1 MKASIHWFAHNPVAA
16 NLFMIS
22 LLLLGALA
30 IPETR
35 MELIPNVSLERISIQ
50 TTLRGASVETVEASL
65 CKPLENRIYDIP
77 GTLDLTSTS
86 FEGLCAITLDVADGY
101 ETKDIMDEVNNRI
114 KGYDSLPDDASIPS
128 IKELNVRNR
137 VAKLIVSSNE
147 DYSDL
152 TKTARRIR
160 SELLEFDNI
169 SIIDLEDV
177 KDSKIEI
184 SIPSHNLE
192 KYNLTFDRV
201 HHLIRQQTGQLPGGM
216 LKTMEGDVLIT
227 AQADRD
233 DVESY
238 RNIVIASNETG
249 SEVTLRDIAI
259 ITDNRY
265 SEQSQASFDHNAAV
279 SMDIYRIGDQNII
292 DIAETLNHYIENKQL
307 ADSIKLYVW
316 QDDSKHFKSRIDL
329 LLDNAFF
336 GLLLLF
342 FILLLFLNARLSFW
356 VSLGIP
362 ISFFGCL
369 FLLPIFDVSINVISL
384 FAFILVLGIVVDD
397 AVVVGE
403 SVHQQNQ
410 AGIYG
415 IEGALQGTY
424 EVYKPIFF
432 AIATSV
438 VAFLPL
444 LFLPGPEG
452 KLMQAIPIVVICT
465 LIFSLLESIYIL
477 PAHLSGNK
485 PEKVY
490 KNSAFNWPILLLR
503 RIQKS
508 FNNTLDRFIN
518 NVYQPIL
525 IKSLKNKLSVILSFS
540 MVFFLFMV
548 LISTGWMK
556 IALFSAIEA
565 DVITATVVFPEGS
578 ARIKS
583 ENAVKRLTLAA
594 QELNIETSST
604 DGHPT
609 ISHVYAVIGP
619 KNKISNQD
627 LDQELDHTAQVTLEL
642 GNADNRNMSGQF
654 LLNRWRELTGDIAD
668 VEQLKFSAS
677 LNPAQPDINI
687 EFSGH
692 DLELLGNAAETLK
705 KQLLQYE
712 GIYDVRDSL
721 NTAKQQAHIELRD
734 NAIALGMTLEDVLLQ
749 VNNAYQGDTVQN
761 IQTHDDEITVW
772 LGLPEEERASM
783 WHLENL
789 PIYINSDEYIPL
801 STIAKI
807 SYINGKNNI
816 KRYEQKRIVSVSAYV
831 NPKLNSVFKIQ
842 KDLKENQLNKII
854 SQHPGVKWST
864 TGQQKSIAVFLKILM
879 KGYLIAILVMYLMM
893 AILFSS
899 YSQPFLVLF
908 AIPFGLLGSIIGHLF
923 LNLELTLWSFIGMV
937 AVSGVVV
944 NDNLVLMDFINEQR
958 KKGSPVFNAVCAAGK
973 KRFRPILL
981 TSLTTFAGLTPL
993 ILETSIQAQFLIPMA
1008 VSLAFGV
1015 LFATFV
1021 SLLLVPASY
1030 LLLDGWQSKIS
1041 NWGKSSA
1048 EKSTS
1053 SDLVELAYQK
1063 GFEQGSS
1070 SKHLHS
1076 KPAHSPYK
1084 DDVLTSSW
1092 EAGWQDAK
1100 EGSDTDDGYL
1110 DYK

>member
-16 NLFMIS
+16 NLFMFSIFV
-22 LLLLGALA
+22 LGALA

-50 TTLRGASVETVEASL
+50 TSLRGASVETVEASL
-65 CKPLENRIYDIP
+65 CKPLENRVYDIP

-86 FEGLCAITLDVADGY
+86 YEGQCAITLDVAEGY
-101 ETKDIMDEVNNRI
+101 ITKEVLDQVNNRI
-114 KGYDSLPDDASIPS
+114 QSYDSLPDEASIP
-128 IKELNVRNR
+128 IVKELNVRNR
-137 VAKLIVSSNE
+137 VAKLIISSSS

-152 TKTARRIR
+152 TKTARHIR

-169 SIIDLEDV
+169 SIIDLEDI

-192 KYNLTFDRV
+192 KYQLTFAQINQ
-201 HHLIRQQTGQLPGGM
+201 LIRQQTGQLPGGL
-216 LKTMEGDVLIT
+216 LKTLEGDVLIT
-227 AQADRD
+227 AQAARD
-233 DVESY
+233 DAEAY
-238 RNIVIASNETG
+238 RNIIIASNEHG

-259 ITDNRY
+259 ISDNRH
-265 SEQSQASFDHNAAV
+265 SQQSQASFDHDPAV

-292 DIAETLNHYIENKQL
+292 DIAQTLNQYIKDKKLAEN
-307 ADSIKLYVW
+307 IKLYIW

-329 LLDNAFF
+329 LLDNAFT

-342 FILLLFLNARLSFW
+342 IVLLLFLNARLSFW

-362 ISFFGCL
+362 VSFFGCL
-369 FLLPIFDVSINVISL
+369 FLFPVFDISINVISL

-410 AGIYG
+410 LGRYG
-415 IEGALQGTY
+415 IDGALKGTY
-424 EVYKPIFF
+424 QVYKPIFF
-432 AIATSV
+432 AIATSI

-465 LIFSLLESIYIL
+465 LIFSLVESLYIL

-485 PEKVY
+485 ADKPMTDKAVH
-490 KNSAFNWPILLLR
+490 WPIKLLTK
-503 RIQKS
+503 IQQIFS
-508 FNNTLDRFIN
+508 LGLDHFIN
-518 NVYQPIL
+518 NLYQPVL
-525 IKSLKNKLSVILSFS
+525 IQSLKNKNSVILGFS

-565 DVITATVVFPEGS
+565 DVVTASVAFPQGS
-578 ARIKS
+578 SRIKT
-583 ENAVKRLTLAA
+583 ENAVNKLKLAA
-594 QELNIETSST
+594 QQLNLETINKDESA
-604 DGHPT
+604 
-609 ISHVYAVIGP
+609 IAHVYAVIGP

-627 LDQELDHTAQVTLEL
+627 LAQDLDHTALVTLEL
-642 GNADNRNMSGQF
+642 NDASHRSQSGQQ
-654 LLNRWRELTGDIAD
+654 LLTRWRELTGDIVD
-668 VEQLKFSAS
+668 IEKLRFSAS
-677 LNPAQPDINI
+677 LNPAKPDINI
-687 EFSGH
+687 EFSGY
-692 DLELLGNAAETLK
+692 DLEQLQQAAEVLK
-705 KQLLQYE
+705 IQLAQYQ
-712 GIYDVRDSL
+712 GTFDIRDSL
-721 NTAKQQAHIELRD
+721 NTAKQQAHIQLKD
-734 NAIALGMTLEDVLLQ
+734 NATTLGMTLEDVLSQ

-761 IQTHDDEITVW
+761 IQTENDEISVW
-772 LGLPEEERASM
+772 LGLPETERASM

-789 PIYINSDEYIPL
+789 PIYINSNQYVPL
-801 STIAKI
+801 STIADI
-807 SYINGKNNI
+807 DYRQGRNNI
-816 KRYEQKRIVSVSAYV
+816 RRYEQKRIISVSAYV
-831 NPKLNSVFKIQ
+831 NPEMNSVFKIQ
-842 KDLKENQLNKII
+842 NDLKTHQLDKLV
-854 SQHPGVKWST
+854 SQFSDVKWNT
-864 TGQQKSIAVFLKILM
+864 TGQQKSIAAFLSVLM
-879 KGYLIAILVMYLMM
+879 KGYLIAVLVMYLMM

-899 YSQPFLVLF
+899 YSQPLLVLF
-908 AIPFGLLGSIIGHLF
+908 AIPFGLLGSIIGHLV
-923 LNLELTLWSFIGMV
+923 LNMELTLWSFVGMV

-944 NDNLVLMDFINEQR
+944 NDNLVLMDFINQQR
-958 KKGSPVFNAVCAAGK
+958 KNGSAVFNAVCAAGK

-1015 LFATFV
+1015 LFATFI

-1030 LLLDGWQSKIS
+1030 LLLDEWQVKIN
-1041 NWGKSSA
+1041 NWGKSLEEQHA
-1048 EKSTS
+1048 N
-1053 SDLVELAYQK
+1053 SDQVEIAYQK
-1063 GFEQGSS
+1063 GFERGSS
-1070 SKHLHS
+1070 SKNTFL
-1076 KPAHSPYK
+1076 KPNASPYQ

-1100 EGSDTDDGYL
+1100 
-1110 DYK
+1110 K

>member
-1 MKASIHWFAHNPVAA
+1 MRASIHWFAHNPVAA
-16 NLFMIS
+16 NLFMVA
-22 LLLLGALA
+22 LFVLGALA

-101 ETKDIMDEVNNRI
+101 NTKEVMDEVNNRLQS
-114 KGYDSLPDDASIPS
+114 YDSLPDEASTPTV
-128 IKELNVRNR
+128 KELNVRNR
-137 VAKLIVSSNE
+137 VAKLIVSSSE
-147 DYSDL
+147 DYADL
-152 TKTARRIR
+152 IQTARRIR
-160 SELLEFDNI
+160 RELLEFDNI

-184 SIPSHNLE
+184 NIPSHNLE
-192 KYNLTFDRV
+192 KYNLTFAKV
-201 HHLIRQQTGQLPGGM
+201 HQLIRQQTGQLPGGM
-216 LKTMEGDVLIT
+216 LKTLEGDVLIT

-233 DVESY
+233 SAEAY
-238 RNIVIASNETG
+238 RNIVIASNQSG
-249 SEVTLRDIAI
+249 SEITLRDIAS
-259 ITDNRY
+259 ITDNRF
-265 SEQSQASFDHNAAV
+265 SEQSQASFDHNPAV

-292 DIAETLNHYIENKQL
+292 DIAETLNHYIENKSLANNTQL
-307 ADSIKLYVW
+307 YIW

-329 LLDNAFF
+329 LLDNAFT

-342 FILLLFLNARLSFW
+342 IILLLFLNARLSFW

-410 AGIYG
+410 NGRYG

-424 EVYKPIFF
+424 AVYKPIFF
-432 AIATSV
+432 AIATSI

-465 LIFSLLESIYIL
+465 LIFSLLESLYIL

-485 PEKVY
+485 PEKRY
-490 KNSAFNWPILLLR
+490 TPSAFNWPLVLLKS
-503 RIQKS
+503 IQRTFDKFLS
-508 FNNTLDRFIN
+508 RFIN
-518 NVYQPIL
+518 NYYQPAL
-525 IKSLKNKLSVILSFS
+525 IQALKNKKSVILGFS

-565 DVITATVVFPEGS
+565 DVITANVTFPEGS
-578 ARIKS
+578 ARIKT
-583 ENAVKRLTLAA
+583 ERAVKRLKLAA
-594 QELNIETSST
+594 QQLNHETSSGGNT
-604 DGHPT
+604 PT
-609 ISHVYAVIGP
+609 ISHIYSVIGP
-619 KNKISNQD
+619 KNKVSNQD
-627 LDQELDHTAQVTLEL
+627 LEQELDHTAQVTLEL
-642 GNADNRNMSGQF
+642 GDADNRNVTGQF

-668 VEQLKFSAS
+668 IEQLRFSAS

-692 DLELLGNAAETLK
+692 DLEQLGAAADELK
-705 KQLLQYE
+705 KQLIHYE
-712 GIYDVRDSL
+712 GTYDVRDSL

-734 NAIALGMTLEDVLLQ
+734 NAIALGMTLENVLQQ

-772 LGLPEEERASM
+772 LGLPEDERASM

-789 PIYINSDEYIPL
+789 PIYINNNEYIPL
-801 STIAKI
+801 STIATI
-807 SYINGKNNI
+807 SYIKGKNNI
-816 KRYEQKRIVSVSAYV
+816 KRYDQKRIVSVSAYV
-831 NPKLNSVFKIQ
+831 DPKLNSVFSIQ
-842 KDLKENQLNKII
+842 KDLKNHQLDRIAA
-854 SQHPGVKWST
+854 QFPDVKWST
-864 TGQQKSIAVFLKILM
+864 TGQQKSIAQFLKILM

-908 AIPFGLLGSIIGHLF
+908 AIPFGLLGSIIGHLV

-958 KKGSPVFNAVCAAGK
+958 KQGVAVFNAVCAAGK

-1015 LFATFV
+1015 LFATFI

-1030 LLLDGWQSKIS
+1030 LLLDEWQNKMSG
-1041 NWGKSSA
+1041 WGKSTRDQKA
-1048 EKSTS
+1048 TP
-1053 SDLVELAYQK
+1053 DRVDMAYQK
-1063 GFEQGSS
+1063 GYEQGSS
-1070 SKHLHS
+1070 SKAQHS
-1076 KPAHSPYK
+1076 QSSHSPYQ

-1092 EAGWQDAK
+1092 EAGWLDAK
-1100 EGSDTDDGYL
+1100 DE
-1110 DYK
+1110 KN

>member
-16 NLFMIS
+16 NLFMLSVFI
-22 LLLLGALA
+22 LGALA

-50 TTLRGASVETVEASL
+50 STLNGASVETVESNL

-86 FEGLCAITLDVADGY
+86 FEGLCSITLDVEDGY
-101 ETKDIMDEVNNRI
+101 QTQDILDEVNNRI
-114 KGYDSLPDDASIPS
+114 QGYDSLPDDASIP
-128 IKELNVRNR
+128 IVKELNVRNR
-137 VAKLIVSSNE
+137 VAKLIVSSKS

-152 TKTARRIR
+152 TKIARSIR
-160 SELLEFDNI
+160 SELLEYDNI
-169 SIIDLEDV
+169 SIIDLEDI
-177 KDSKIEI
+177 KDSEIEI

-192 KYNLTFDRV
+192 KYNLTFEKV
-201 HHLIRQQTGQLPGGM
+201 NLLIRQQTGQLPGGM
-216 LKTMEGDVLIT
+216 LKTLEGDVLIT

-233 DVESY
+233 NSEAY
-238 RNIVIASNETG
+238 RNIVISSNEAG
-249 SEVTLRDIAI
+249 SEITLRDIAI
-259 ITDNRY
+259 ITDNRH
-265 SEQSQASFDHNAAV
+265 SQQSQASFDHEQAV
-279 SMDIYRIGDQNII
+279 SMDIYRIGNQNII
-292 DIAETLNHYIENKQL
+292 DIADTLNQYIKNKKIS
-307 ADSIKLYVW
+307 DNINLYIW

-329 LLDNAFF
+329 LLDNAFS

-342 FILLLFLNARLSFW
+342 IILLLFLNARLSFW

-369 FLLPIFDVSINVISL
+369 FLLPIFDVSINIISL

-403 SVHQQNQ
+403 SIHQQNQ
-410 AGIYG
+410 LGFYG
-415 IEGALQGTY
+415 IDGALKGTY
-424 EVYKPIFF
+424 QVYKPIFF

-452 KLMQAIPIVVICT
+452 KLMQAIPIVVIST
-465 LIFSLLESIYIL
+465 LIFSLLESMYIL
-477 PAHLSGNK
+477 PSHLSGNK
-485 PEKVY
+485 PSNTDKKISNNKLSIVL
-490 KNSAFNWPILLLR
+490 KS
-503 RIQKS
+503 IQES
-508 FNNTLDRFIN
+508 FSRFLNKFIN
-518 NVYQPIL
+518 NVYQPLL
-525 IKSLKNKLSVILSFS
+525 IKALKHKIAVILGFS
-540 MVFFLFMV
+540 MVAVLFII
-548 LISTGWMK
+548 LLSTGWMR

-565 DVITATVVFPEGS
+565 DVITATVSFPEGS
-578 ARIKS
+578 SRIKT
-583 ENAVKRLTLAA
+583 ENAVNRLKIAA
-594 QELNIETSST
+594 QELNIETSKT
-604 DGHPT
+604 EQQQT

-627 LDQELDHTAQVTLEL
+627 LDQERDHTAQVTLEL
-642 GNADNRNMSGQF
+642 GNSENRDVSGQF
-654 LLNRWRELTGDIAD
+654 LLNRWRTLTGTITD
-668 VEQLKFSAS
+668 VEDLTFSAS

-687 EFSGH
+687 EFSGD
-692 DLELLGNAAETLK
+692 DLDLLRDAADELK

-721 NTAKQQAHIELRD
+721 NSTKQQAHIELKD
-734 NAIALGMTLEDVLLQ
+734 NAIALGMTLEDVVKQ
-749 VNNAYQGDTVQN
+749 VNYAYQGEVVRN
-761 IQTHDDEITVW
+761 IQTQDDEIEVW

-789 PIYINSDEYIPL
+789 PIYINNDEFIPL
-801 STIAKI
+801 SNIANI
-807 SYINGKNNI
+807 QYRAGKNNI
-816 KRYEQKRIVSVSAYV
+816 KRYEKKRIISISAFV

-842 KDLKENQLNKII
+842 KDLTENQLDQIVSNYTGI
-854 SQHPGVKWST
+854 KWST
-864 TGQQKSIAVFLKILM
+864 TGQQKSIARFLQILM

-908 AIPFGLLGSIIGHLF
+908 AIPFGLLGSIIGHLI

-944 NDNLVLMDFINEQR
+944 NDNLVLMDFINQQR
-958 KKGSPVFNAVCAAGK
+958 KNGIPVFNAVCAAGK

-993 ILETSIQAQFLIPMA
+993 ILEDSIQAQFLIPMA

-1015 LFATFV
+1015 LFATLI

-1030 LLLDGWQSKIS
+1030 LLLDEWHNRLNNWRNPAIKHISKFNFS
-1041 NWGKSSA
+1041 
-1048 EKSTS
+1048 
-1053 SDLVELAYQK
+1053 ELAYYRGHQ
-1063 GFEQGSS
+1063 QGRKSEHMHPNAS
-1070 SKHLHS
+1070 DI
-1076 KPAHSPYK
+1076 PYK
-1084 DDVLTSSW
+1084 KDELISSW
-1092 EAGWQDAK
+1092 KKGWEDAK
-1100 EGSDTDDGYL
+1100 GKQNTE
-1110 DYK
+1110 